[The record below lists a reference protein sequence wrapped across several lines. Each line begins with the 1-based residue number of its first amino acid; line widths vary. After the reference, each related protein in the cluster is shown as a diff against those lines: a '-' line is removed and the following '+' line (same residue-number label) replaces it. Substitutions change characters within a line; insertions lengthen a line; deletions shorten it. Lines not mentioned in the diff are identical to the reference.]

1 MMVDKNEMP
10 AYDTGVIRTP
20 NVGIKDPVVDDLACM
35 TQQPQSDKVKDE
47 KGLSQVPKNLQ
58 KNH

>member
-20 NVGIKDPVVDDLACM
+20 GGLSSKSPVVDDLACL
-35 TQQPQSDKVKDE
+35 TQQPQSDKAKDE
-47 KGLSQVPKNLQ
+47 KGLS
-58 KNH
+58 